1 MSKRPSV
8 LGDLKLEGSPKPRS
22 PAKASPGEAGRK
34 PRPDVIHT
42 SIYLPKPVY
51 LKLREIAYTT
61 DQKIHDVIMEG
72 VDAALKQY
80 GHPSVAEL
88 KAKKAP

>member
-1 MSKRPSV
+1 VSKRPSV
-8 LGDLKLEGSPKPRS
+8 LGDLKLDKSPKPATAAQ
-22 PAKASPGEAGRK
+22 PDAKAGRK

-88 KAKKAP
+88 KSSKAP

>member
-8 LGDLKLEGSPKPRS
+8 LGELKL
-22 PAKASPGEAGRK
+22 AKANAPAATTAAAPAGRK
-34 PRPDVIHT
+34 ERPDVIHT

-51 LKLREIAYTT
+51 LKLREIAYVT
-61 DQKIHDVIMEG
+61 DRKIHDVIMEG

-88 KAKKAP
+88 KAAKGA

>member
-1 MSKRPSV
+1 MSKRPSI
-8 LGDLKLEGSPKPRS
+8 LGELKLAPTA
-22 PAKASPGEAGRK
+22 PAKAVPPAKAAPTRK
-34 PRPDVIHT
+34 ERPDVIHT

-51 LKLREIAYTT
+51 LKLREIAYVT

-88 KAKKAP
+88 KAAKG

>member
-8 LGDLKLEGSPKPRS
+8 LGDLKLETSPKP
-22 PAKASPGEAGRK
+22 AASAPPPDAAAGRK
-34 PRPDVIHT
+34 QRPDVIHT

-88 KAKKAP
+88 KSRKAP

>member
-1 MSKRPSV
+1 MSKRPSI
-8 LGDLKLEGSPKPRS
+8 LGELKLAPAPS
-22 PAKASPGEAGRK
+22 AKAASKPAPAPRK
-34 PRPDVIHT
+34 ERPDVIHT

-61 DQKIHDVIMEG
+61 DQKIHDVIMDG

-80 GHPSVAEL
+80 GHPSIAEL
-88 KAKKAP
+88 KAGRLKD

>member
-8 LGDLKLEGSPKPRS
+8 LGDLKL
-22 PAKASPGEAGRK
+22 AKANAPAATPASPAGRK
-34 PRPDVIHT
+34 ERPDVIHT

-51 LKLREIAYTT
+51 LKLREIAYVT
-61 DQKIHDVIMEG
+61 DRKIHDVIMEG

-88 KAKKAP
+88 KASKGS